1 MQRKVSDIS
10 KGVVMAKEW
19 ILNSDMNRFQLNFKR
34 NVGAVS
40 EEIRKCAPH
49 TIDDWREYYLSKVKP
64 KEHIEELGR
73 KLYIKITE
81 VISAE
86 VEKVTEDDCI
96 EYMYNMVI
104 NRTFDGYMTEI
115 NTIYGQL
122 HEILQVS
129 IEPAP
134 DEWDRLYNVDFF
146 IKVKDKYIGLQVKP
160 AGGVSHI
167 SQIFKEQQIQAKTHK
182 IFTEK
187 YGGKVFYVISIKV
200 GNKKK
205 IHNTDVVNKI
215 NDEIN
220 RLQA

>member
-1 MQRKVSDIS
+1 
-10 KGVVMAKEW
+10 MAKEW
-19 ILNSDMNRFQLNFKR
+19 ILNSAMNRFQLNFKR

-40 EEIRKCAPH
+40 DEIRKCVPK
-49 TIDDWREYYLSKVKP
+49 TIDDWKEYYFSNVRS

-86 VEKVTEDDCI
+86 VEQVTESDCI

-115 NTIYGQL
+115 KTVYGQL
-122 HEILQVS
+122 QTILGVT

-146 IKVKDKYIGLQVKP
+146 IKIDDKYIGLQIKP

-167 SQIFKEQQIQAKTHK
+167 PQIFKEKAIQADTHK
-182 IFTEK
+182 EFAK
-187 YGGKVFYVISIKV
+187 KHGGNVFYVISSKE
-200 GNKKK
+200 GDKKK
-205 IHNTDVVNKI
+205 IYNTEVI
-215 NDEIN
+215 EEIRN
-220 RLQA
+220 EIKRLQSENQKS